1 MNHVNINQPN
11 GFPEETNTFDFLQT
25 AYAIFNKLGAIV
37 GNKGIVEGCTV
48 TGNTV
53 SNGVIYLN
61 GELIEFRGGSLQ
73 SQIVIKEDVTEVEFE
88 DKVIRPAYYT
98 RYATFGT
105 GTTAI
110 NWSEFKSVD
119 NLIAL
124 IARISK
130 IEDIDLL
137 NLQGQINTINE
148 IDIVSLQTQINA
160 LNAVPVGIISMW
172 AGAIADI
179 PNGWFI
185 CDGENGTPD
194 LIGRFVVGLDP
205 ENDDND
211 YNAIGNKGGAKSVT
225 LSEAQ
230 MPSHNHSGTADS
242 DGAHTHTT
250 TFIQG
255 DRLLDISNGRGLIET
270 NNDKG
275 NSARETSPA
284 GAHTHNLST
293 NSKGGGD
300 SHENRPPYYTL
311 AYIQFKGE

>member
-1 MNHVNINQPN
+1 MNYIDINQPN

-25 AYAIFNKLGAIV
+25 AFSLFNKLGAIV

-48 TGNTV
+48 TGSTV

-73 SQIVIKEDVTEVEFE
+73 SKIVIKEDVTEVEFE

-105 GTTAI
+105 GTEAI
-110 NWSEFKSVD
+110 NWSDFKRVD

-124 IARISK
+124 VARIK
-130 IEDIDLL
+130 NIEDVDLL

-172 AGAIADI
+172 AGVVEDI
-179 PNGWFI
+179 PAGWFI
-185 CDGENGTPD
+185 CDGTNGTPD
-194 LIGRFVVGLDP
+194 LIGRFIVGFDP
-205 ENDDND
+205 DNDDND
-211 YNAIGNKGGAKSVT
+211 YNTIGNKGGAKSVT
-225 LSEAQ
+225 LTETQ
-230 MPSHNHSGTADS
+230 MPSHNHSGSA
-242 DGAHTHTT
+242 
-250 TFIQG
+250 
-255 DRLLDISNGRGLIET
+255 
-270 NNDKG
+270 
-275 NSARETSPA
+275 NSA
-284 GAHTHNLST
+284 GAHTHSYRKADYYGDASDYDRGGAGGTKANTTGSAGSHTHSLT
-293 NSKGGGD
+293 VNSKGGGE